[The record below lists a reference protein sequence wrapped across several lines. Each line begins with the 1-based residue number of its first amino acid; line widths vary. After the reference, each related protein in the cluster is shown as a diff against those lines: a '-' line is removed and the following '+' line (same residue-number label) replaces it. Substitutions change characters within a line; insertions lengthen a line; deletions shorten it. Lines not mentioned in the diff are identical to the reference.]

1 MEAGMTDARTRL
13 LSEERGVHRAEAR
26 YLDQDQASE
35 YLSEKGLKIA
45 AKTLGKL
52 RVTGGGPAYRKFG
65 RKPIYD
71 PLDLEL
77 WVNQKLGAPRR
88 STSEAA

>member
-1 MEAGMTDARTRL
+1 MSIDDRETGEVET
-13 LSEERGVHRAEAR
+13 SGHGGHHQ
-26 YLDQDQASE
+26 YLDQNQASV
-35 YLSEKGLKIA
+35 YLGEKGLKIA
-45 AKTLGKL
+45 PKTLGKL

-77 WVNQKLGAPRR
+77 WVNQKLWARRR